1 MHKKNSLF
9 SIRRCHGYLEY
20 GVCIMWVLDCCE
32 LFKVSQVYSKFILF
46 GKPHFVAR

>member
-1 MHKKNSLF
+1 MYKKNSLF